1 MVEDFMKIDNVILG
15 AGISG
20 LGASYALHK
29 KGQKSV
35 IFEKDDTYGG
45 LCGNFTINGFR
56 FDRFV
61 HFTFSKN
68 KQVNAI
74 FNASSPEIY
83 RHSPEAY
90 NVYKGLWIK
99 HPAQNNL
106 FPLSEEEKDLIIKD
120 FLARKSADETP
131 VNNYEDWLRLQF
143 GDYFAEHF
151 PMAYTRKYWM
161 KEARDLRTEWVGQRV
176 YQPSVE
182 EVIAGSKTSNTPLTY
197 YAKEMRYPKYGGYK
211 QFMKVMADV
220 ADIRYGKKVTS
231 IDAITKIIAF
241 NDGTSVEYNRLISSI
256 PLPELV
262 KIVKDIPSEVYDA
275 GNKLESTCG
284 YHVSIALKTK
294 NIPPYLWWYIY
305 DEDIL
310 SARVHSPS
318 MKSPDN
324 APEGCSS
331 LQMEVYCKQGEYS
344 EDEIKERTVGKLISL
359 GFIRKEDILFVH
371 LGYEKYANVIF
382 TEPIYEARKI
392 VRDYFSSVGIE
403 TIGRFGEWDY
413 LWSDQALMS
422 GLNIK
427 SLKNS

>member
-1 MVEDFMKIDNVILG
+1 MRIDNVILG
-15 AGISG
+15 AGIAG
-20 LGASYALHK
+20 LGAGYTLHK
-29 KGQKSV
+29 NGVKSV

-68 KQVNAI
+68 EQVNEI

-83 RHSPEAY
+83 RHLPEAY
-90 NVYKGLWIK
+90 NVYKGIWIK

-106 FPLSEEEKDLIIKD
+106 FPLTEEEKELIIKD
-120 FLARKSADETP
+120 FLARKSADDTP
-131 VNNYEDWLRLQF
+131 VINYEDWLRLQF

-151 PMAYTRKYWM
+151 PMVYTRKYWM
-161 KEARDLRTEWVGQRV
+161 KEARELRTEWVGQRV
-176 YQPSVE
+176 YQPSVD
-182 EVIAGSKTSNTPLTY
+182 EVIAGSKTAETPNTY

-220 ADIRYGKKVTS
+220 ADIRYNKKVS
-231 IDAITKIIAF
+231 SVDATNKTVSF
-241 NDGTSVEYNRLISSI
+241 EDGSFVEYSRLISSL

-262 KIVKDIPSEVYDA
+262 RMVKNVPEDVVDA
-275 GNKLESTCG
+275 CAKLECTCG

-305 DEDIL
+305 DEDNL

-331 LQMEVYCKQGEYS
+331 LQMEVYCKEGEYT
-344 EDEIKERTVGKLISL
+344 EEEIKERTVGKLISL
-359 GFIRKEDILFVH
+359 EFIKEEDILFVH

-382 TEPIYEARKI
+382 TGPIYDARKI
-392 VRDYFSSVGIE
+392 VRDYMSSVGIE

-413 LWSDQALMS
+413 LWSDQSLLS

-427 SLKNS
+427 